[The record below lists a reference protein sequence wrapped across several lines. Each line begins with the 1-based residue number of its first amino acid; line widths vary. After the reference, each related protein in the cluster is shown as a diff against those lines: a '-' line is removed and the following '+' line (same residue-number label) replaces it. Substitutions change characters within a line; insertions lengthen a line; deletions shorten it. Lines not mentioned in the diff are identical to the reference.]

1 MASTSA
7 ISVRLGG
14 VCAVLGAV
22 GYLAAGALHGDLPS
36 GAANAV
42 PHVAAHPEWHVIH
55 LLAILAVALWP
66 IAFAGLTAVLTEGWS
81 AILAR
86 IATGAVLVGFIIY
99 VLDTALDG
107 YVLKVA
113 SDVWAGAAGAEKQE
127 AFLVTSAVYRVLQ
140 GTFVAYIIWL
150 VGVPFL
156 LMGLAVAV
164 GRAFP
169 RWLGWAA
176 FLVGLFVTV
185 AGITYYL
192 DLDVIPHLAGFVGP
206 SGLLMIWMIVMGV
219 LMTRSSARSRV

>member
-1 MASTSA
+1 MAAMST

-22 GYLAAGALHGDLPS
+22 GYLAAGALHRDLPS
-36 GAANAV
+36 GAENAV
-42 PHVAAHPEWHVIH
+42 PHVAAHPEWHAIH

-66 IAFAGLTAVLTEGWS
+66 IAFAGLAGVLTEGWS

-99 VLDTALDG
+99 VIDTALDG
-107 YVLKVA
+107 YVLKVVADTWAAA
-113 SDVWAGAAGAEKQE
+113 SGTGKQD
-127 AFLVTSAVYRVLQ
+127 AFLIAAAVYRVLQ
-140 GTFVAYIIWL
+140 ATFVASIIWL
-150 VGVPFL
+150 VGVPFS

-176 FLVGLFVTV
+176 FLVGLFVTT

-192 DLDVIPHLAGFVGP
+192 GFDAIPHLAGFVGP
-206 SGLLMIWMIVMGV
+206 SGLLMIWMLVMGV
-219 LMTRSSARSRV
+219 LMTRSARRSQV

>member
-1 MASTSA
+1 MAAMSA

-22 GYLAAGALHGDLPS
+22 GYLAAGALHRDLPS

-42 PHVAAHPEWHVIH
+42 PHVAAHPEWHAIH

-66 IAFAGLTAVLTEGWS
+66 IAFAGLAAALTEGWS
-81 AILAR
+81 GVLAR
-86 IATGAVLVGFIIY
+86 IATGAVLVGFVIY

-107 YVLKVA
+107 YVLKVV
-113 SDVWAGAAGAEKQE
+113 SDAWAGASGAGKQE
-127 AFLVTSAVYRVLQ
+127 AFLIASAVYRVLQ
-140 GTFVAYIIWL
+140 ATFVAAIIWL

-156 LMGLAVAV
+156 VMGLAVAL

-176 FLVGLFVTV
+176 FLVGLLVTV

-192 DLDVIPHLAGFVGP
+192 GLDVIPHLAGFVGP
-206 SGLLMIWMIVMGV
+206 SGVLMIWMLVMGI
-219 LMTRSSARSRV
+219 LMVRSSARAKV